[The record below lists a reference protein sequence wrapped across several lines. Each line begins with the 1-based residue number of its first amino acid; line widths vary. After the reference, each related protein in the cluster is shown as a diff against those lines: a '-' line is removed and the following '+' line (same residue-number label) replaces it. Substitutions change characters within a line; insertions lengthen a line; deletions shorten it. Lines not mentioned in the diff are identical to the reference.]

1 MNSNFR
7 NTELCTIGNTNHKN
21 KKFPSL
27 KCLIFY
33 QVALSP
39 GMGMKEHQTFLTV
52 WEWSSVL
59 YTAET
64 LSIFQTT
71 NWAQRPGECLHDLK
85 KLTWMSAAGRS
96 QLVLRLVY
104 IIHLEAVFWWFQN
117 LLLTKLDNAVPTIEQ
132 GLQYPVWTRPGHPR
146 QDLSGHKWN
155 SLKYSVKNSRLNH
168 KYLWT
173 HTIFRSTLQIN

>member
-1 MNSNFR
+1 MPKMNSNFR

-52 WEWSSVL
+52 WERSSVL

-85 KLTWMSAAGRS
+85 KLTMNECSREKSARS
-96 QLVLRLVY
+96 KTCV
-104 IIHLEAVFWWFQN
+104 H
-117 LLLTKLDNAVPTIEQ
+117 
-132 GLQYPVWTRPGHPR
+132 HP
-146 QDLSGHKWN
+146 SGSSILMVSKFAFN
-155 SLKYSVKNSRLNH
+155 QVR
-168 KYLWT
+168 
-173 HTIFRSTLQIN
+173 